1 LAREPQASVFRHGCQ
16 IRPSPRSAS
25 EPDRPDATL
34 LNSLTWPYFIA
45 RQPRPTNCSQKKAWL
60 KPKATLTKGTNG
72 RYNPAPNGDRFRN
85 LITRRESA
93 GFIEKTILALREHEE
108 MGLSHAHRRGE
119 NGLAKAIPMNL
130 ALQVFTPLRSS
141 RCHKMRDPL
150 RSNCVCL
157 KEEMEETSQLRVS
170 EDARAVF
177 SVVAERM
184 TGFTSQTAEETLAVE
199 EPLEI
204 QLGYATAEGRA
215 IKSVSVT
222 MRTPGYDFELAAG
235 FLMTEGVVRDVND
248 IERIAYAGAGNI
260 DEAAESSTARSV
272 LPYQPWKNIV
282 RVELA
287 TGVTV
292 SLANLQRN
300 FYTTSSCGICG
311 KASLLALQSVCPARS
326 DNRFAI
332 SAETLYT
339 LPARLRAA
347 QSVFDRTGGLHGAG
361 LFNAGGELL
370 ALRED
375 VGRHNA
381 VDKLLGAEFLADRTP
396 LRDSLLLLSG
406 RASFELLQKALMG
419 GVAMVASVGA
429 PSSLAVRVAKD
440 FDITLVGFLR
450 DHHFNVY
457 HGAQRV
463 SGCKQRNEQGA
474 L

>member
-1 LAREPQASVFRHGCQ
+1 
-16 IRPSPRSAS
+16 
-25 EPDRPDATL
+25 
-34 LNSLTWPYFIA
+34 
-45 RQPRPTNCSQKKAWL
+45 
-60 KPKATLTKGTNG
+60 
-72 RYNPAPNGDRFRN
+72 
-85 LITRRESA
+85 
-93 GFIEKTILALREHEE
+93 
-108 MGLSHAHRRGE
+108 
-119 NGLAKAIPMNL
+119 
-130 ALQVFTPLRSS
+130 
-141 RCHKMRDPL
+141 
-150 RSNCVCL
+150 
-157 KEEMEETSQLRVS
+157 MEESTGLPIS
-170 EDARAVF
+170 ENARALL
-177 SVVAERM
+177 SVVAERV
-184 TGFTSQTAEETLAVE
+184 TGFTSQSAEETLAVE

-204 QLGYATAEGRA
+204 QLGYDTAEGRA
-215 IKSVSVT
+215 VKSISVT

-248 IERIAYAGAGNI
+248 IERIAYAGVGNI
-260 DEAAESSTARSV
+260 DESAESSTARTV

-287 TGVTV
+287 AGVTV
-292 SLANLQRN
+292 GLANLQRN

-311 KASLLALQSVCPARS
+311 KASLLALQSVCPPRRKNTFS
-326 DNRFAI
+326 I

-361 LFNAGGELL
+361 LFQADGALL

-396 LRDSLLLLSG
+396 LPDSLLLLSG

-429 PSSLAVRVAKD
+429 PSSLAVRVARE

-457 HGAQRV
+457 HGAKHV
-463 SGCKQRNEQGA
+463 SGCRPGNEQGA